1 MSEMRDPD
9 QVMRLARMGAS
20 HPTRLSFMR
29 VLLRGLRRGG
39 WTIDRTAWQ
48 IDEAGVGHAVY
59 RASGQGQTYS
69 LVAFAHDLPDQL
81 RSDRV
86 IAEAW
91 DTTFALMDGEPEAA
105 DIARLAGNVPK
116 QEAGRVSD
124 RELVLSRANRSG
136 RLWDHVVSRL
146 AEGQQPDAA
155 RIDEVG
161 YLMRTTAVY
170 GSGKFGAADHNAMA
184 GRPVMDGPFRVE
196 MLTVWLIRTFIA
208 DLVEHM
214 ATVRGGDRAVPLD
227 LDLRRALGIGN
238 ATGLGMAPFLVNHPD
253 LLNNW
258 ITAREAAIAKV
269 RALPL
274 APLPTRDAFSAA
286 LAQAQVAATTWHSAD
301 PVQAE
306 SWDMLR
312 RDLVALSD
320 HVATGILGDAYP
332 WDALIRWSEGALS
345 LEGQEMCAA
354 LILEP
359 HGPLVDDLAE
369 TMGADELTGFRIDG
383 TMRLGELS
391 RLLRKGFSWALDAD
405 FSDEQSSAR
414 FWYVSEAK
422 LEPRLGERHDEPGA
436 HLEQPLDIARA
447 AVALSKELQSQD
459 PDLIVADFLLS
470 FPEHR
475 RILRRVQALGDA
487 PYREIRDN
495 LLAADMRPVD
505 MLRCKLAFFGAT
517 NFDPRSD
524 RWLRITMYRGAPYP
538 DELYETSEDAW
549 LHHGGA
555 SAQEAA
561 E

>member
-1 MSEMRDPD
+1 VSDLRDPD

-39 WTIDRTAWQ
+39 WRIDRTEWEVDAT
-48 IDEAGVGHAVY
+48 GVGHAVY
-59 RASGQGQTYS
+59 RATGQGQTYS
-69 LVAFAHDLPDQL
+69 LVAFAHDLPDHL

-91 DTTFALMDGEPEAA
+91 DTTFALMDGEPEAE

-116 QEAGRVSD
+116 QEAGRISD

-136 RLWDHVVSRL
+136 RLWEHVVSRL
-146 AEGQQPDAA
+146 AEGQQPDPA

-184 GRPVMDGPFRVE
+184 GRPLMDGPFRVE
-196 MLTVWLIRTFIA
+196 MLTVWLIRAFVA
-208 DLVEHM
+208 DLAEHM
-214 ATVRGGDRAVPLD
+214 AGRRGGDRAARFDPA
-227 LDLRRALGIGN
+227 LRRALGIGN

-258 ITAREAAIAKV
+258 IAAREAAIARV

-274 APLPTRDAFSAA
+274 APLAERDVFAAA
-286 LAQAQVAATTWHSAD
+286 LARAQEATLGWHSND
-301 PVQAE
+301 PVQSAA
-306 SWDMLR
+306 WAGLR
-312 RDLVALSD
+312 GDLVRLAD
-320 HVATGILGDAYP
+320 HVAGGALDGARP
-332 WDALIRWSEGALS
+332 WDALIRWSAEALS
-345 LEGQEMCAA
+345 LEGQEICAA

-359 HGPLVDDLAE
+359 HGDLVDDLAE
-369 TMGADELTGFRIDG
+369 TMGADELSGFRIDG
-383 TMRLGELS
+383 RMPLS
-391 RLLRKGFSWALDAD
+391 EVTHLLEEGFGWALGAD
-405 FSDEQSSAR
+405 FKDSGAEAR

-422 LEPRLGERHDEPGA
+422 LEPRLGERREEPGA

-447 AVALSKELQSQD
+447 AVALRAELDRHD
-459 PDLIVADFLLS
+459 PGTSVADFLLTR
-470 FPEHR
+470 PEHR
-475 RILRRVQALGDA
+475 RILRRVQGLSHA

-495 LLAADMRPVD
+495 LLSAEMRPVD

-538 DELYETSEDAW
+538 DELHDAAEDAW
-549 LHHGGA
+549 LHHGRATGT
-555 SAQEAA
+555 EAA

>member
-1 MSEMRDPD
+1 MSALRPPD

-29 VLLRGLRRGG
+29 VLLRGLKRGG
-39 WTIDRTAWQ
+39 WRAERTEWAV
-48 IDEAGVGHAVY
+48 DETGVGHAVY
-59 RASGQGQTYS
+59 RVKGQGQCYS
-69 LVAFAHDLPDQL
+69 LVAFAHDLPDHL

-105 DIARLAGNVPK
+105 DIERLAGNVPK

-146 AEGQQPDAA
+146 AEGRQPDPSQ
-155 RIDEVG
+155 IDEVG

-170 GSGKFGAADHNAMA
+170 GSGKFGAADHDAVA
-184 GRPVMDGPFRVE
+184 GRALMDGPFRVE
-196 MLTVWLIRTFIA
+196 MLAVWLIRAFVA
-208 DLVEHM
+208 DLAEHM
-214 ATVRGGDRAVPLD
+214 AAIRGGDRAARLD
-227 LDLRRALGIGN
+227 PDLRRTLGIGN

-258 ITAREAAIAKV
+258 IAARETAIARV
-269 RALPL
+269 RALGH
-274 APLPTRDAFSAA
+274 APPEAQDAFAAA
-286 LAQAQVAATTWHSAD
+286 LAMVRETASGWRSTD
-301 PVQAE
+301 PVQAA
-306 SWDMLR
+306 SWDALR
-312 RDLVALSD
+312 RDLARLSHRVAEGALSEPN
-320 HVATGILGDAYP
+320 P
-332 WDALIRWSEGALS
+332 WDALLRWSEAALS
-345 LEGQEMCAA
+345 LEGQEICAA

-359 HGPLVDDLAE
+359 HGDLVDDLAE
-369 TMGADELTGFRIDG
+369 TMGADELSGFRIDG
-383 TMRLGELS
+383 AMRLDTLGK
-391 RLLRKGFSWALDAD
+391 LLREGFSWAMDAD
-405 FSDEQSSAR
+405 FAQAEAQAR

-436 HLEQPLDIARA
+436 ELEQPLDIARA
-447 AVALSKELQSQD
+447 AVALHADLAGQD
-459 PDLIVADFLLS
+459 PRATVADFLLS
-470 FPEHR
+470 RPEHR
-475 RILRRVQALGDA
+475 RIVRRIQRLDRA

-538 DELYETSEDAW
+538 DELHARPEDAW

-555 SAQEAA
+555 STLRAA

>member
-1 MSEMRDPD
+1 MSALRPPD

-29 VLLRGLRRGG
+29 VLLRGLKRGG
-39 WTIDRTAWQ
+39 WRAERTEWAV
-48 IDEAGVGHAVY
+48 DETGVGHAVY
-59 RASGQGQTYS
+59 RVRGQGQCYS
-69 LVAFAHDLPDQL
+69 LVAFAHDMPDHL

-105 DIARLAGNVPK
+105 DIERLAGNVPK

-136 RLWDHVVSRL
+136 RLWEHVVARL
-146 AEGQQPDAA
+146 AEGLQPDPA

-170 GSGKFGAADHNAMA
+170 GSGKFGAADHDAVV
-184 GRPVMDGPFRVE
+184 GRALMDGPFRVE
-196 MLTVWLIRTFIA
+196 MLAVWLIRAFVA
-208 DLVEHM
+208 DLAEHM
-214 ATVRGGDRAVPLD
+214 AAVRGGDRAARLD
-227 LDLRRALGIGN
+227 PDLRRALGIGN

-253 LLNNW
+253 LLHNW
-258 ITAREAAIAKV
+258 IAARETAIARVRALGHAPPEAKDAFASALAMAREAASGW
-269 RALPL
+269 R
-274 APLPTRDAFSAA
+274 SG
-286 LAQAQVAATTWHSAD
+286 D
-301 PVQAE
+301 PVQAAA
-306 SWDMLR
+306 WDALC
-312 RDLVALSD
+312 RDLARLSD
-320 HVATGILGDAYP
+320 HVAGGALAGPNP
-332 WDALIRWSEGALS
+332 WDALLRWSEAALS
-345 LEGQEMCAA
+345 LEGQEICAA

-359 HGPLVDDLAE
+359 HGTLVDDLAE
-369 TMGADELTGFRIDG
+369 TMGADELSGFRIDG
-383 TMRLGELS
+383 AMRLDALS
-391 RLLRKGFSWALDAD
+391 KLLRDGFGWALEAD
-405 FSDEQSSAR
+405 FAQADAQAR

-422 LEPRLGERHDEPGA
+422 LEPRLGERHAEPGA
-436 HLEQPLDIARA
+436 ELEQPLDIARA
-447 AVALSKELQSQD
+447 AVALHAALDGHD
-459 PDLIVADFLLS
+459 PQATVADFLLAR
-470 FPEHR
+470 PEHR
-475 RILRRVQALGDA
+475 RTVRRVQRLARA

-538 DELYETSEDAW
+538 DELHERPEDAW

-555 SAQEAA
+555 ATLRAA

>member
-1 MSEMRDPD
+1 MSAPRDPD
-9 QVMRLARMGAS
+9 QVMRLSRMGAS

-39 WTIDRTAWQ
+39 WRMARTEWAV
-48 IDEAGVGHAVY
+48 DVSGVGHAVY
-59 RASGQGQTYS
+59 RVQGQGQCYS
-69 LVAFAHDLPDQL
+69 LVAFAHDLPDHL

-91 DTTFALMDGEPEAA
+91 DTTFALMDGQPEAE

-116 QEAGRVSD
+116 QEAGRISD

-136 RLWDHVVSRL
+136 RLWEHVVSRL
-146 AEGQQPDAA
+146 AEGRQPDPA

-170 GSGKFGAADHNAMA
+170 GSGKFGAADHNAME
-184 GRPVMDGPFRVE
+184 GRPLMDGPFRVE
-196 MLTVWLIRTFIA
+196 MLTVWLIRAFVA
-208 DLVEHM
+208 DLAEHM
-214 ATVRGGDRAVPLD
+214 AKVQGGDRSVRLD
-227 LDLRRALGIGN
+227 PALRRALGIGN

-258 ITAREAAIAKV
+258 IAAREAAIARV

-274 APLPTRDAFSAA
+274 APLAERDVFAAA
-286 LAQAQVAATTWHSAD
+286 LARAQEAAAGWHSND
-301 PVQAE
+301 PVQSAA
-306 SWDMLR
+306 WDGLR
-312 RDLVALSD
+312 GDLVRLAD
-320 HVATGILGDAYP
+320 HVSGGALTGAHP

-345 LEGQEMCAA
+345 LEGQEICAA

-359 HGPLVDDLAE
+359 HGDLVDDLAE
-369 TMGADELTGFRIDG
+369 TMGADEVTGFRIDG
-383 TMRLGELS
+383 RMPLS
-391 RLLRKGFSWALDAD
+391 EVTRLLREGFGWALAAD
-405 FSDEQSSAR
+405 FAEAGAEAR

-422 LEPRLGERHDEPGA
+422 LEPRLGERREEPGA
-436 HLEQPLDIARA
+436 HLEQPLDIARM
-447 AVALSKELQSQD
+447 AVALNDEVRRQD
-459 PDLIVADFLLS
+459 PEMTVADFLLTR
-470 FPEHR
+470 PGHR
-475 RILRRVQALGDA
+475 RIVRRVQGLAHA

-495 LLAADMRPVD
+495 LLSAEMRPVD

-538 DELYETSEDAW
+538 DELHGCAEDDW
-549 LHHGGA
+549 LHHGRAAGA
-555 SAQEAA
+555 EAA

>member
-1 MSEMRDPD
+1 MSDLRDPD
-9 QVMRLARMGAS
+9 TVMRLARMGAS

-39 WTIDRTAWQ
+39 WRIERTEWAV
-48 IDEAGVGHAVY
+48 DAAGVGHAVY

-69 LVAFAHDLPDQL
+69 LVAFAHDLPDHL

-91 DTTFALMDGEPEAA
+91 DTTFALMDGEPDAA
-105 DIARLAGNVPK
+105 DITRLAGNVPK

-136 RLWDHVVSRL
+136 RLWEHVVARL
-146 AEGQQPDAA
+146 AEGQQPDPA

-184 GRPVMDGPFRVE
+184 GRPLMDGPFRAE
-196 MLTVWLIRTFIA
+196 MLAVWLIRTFVA

-214 ATVRGGDRAVPLD
+214 AAQRGGARAVRLAP
-227 LDLRRALGIGN
+227 DLRRALGIGN

-258 ITAREAAIAKV
+258 ITARETAIARV

-274 APLPTRDAFSAA
+274 APLPTRDDFASALAMAQGAVATWRSSDPLQSAA
-286 LAQAQVAATTWHSAD
+286 WET
-301 PVQAE
+301 
-306 SWDMLR
+306 LR
-312 RDLVALSD
+312 GDLQRLGD
-320 HVATGILGDAYP
+320 HVEAGALGAQQP
-332 WDALIRWSEGALS
+332 WDALIRWAGTELS
-345 LEGQEMCAA
+345 LEGQEACAA

-359 HGPLVDDLAE
+359 HGALVDDLAE
-369 TMGADELTGFRIDG
+369 TMGADELTQFRIDG
-383 TMRLGELS
+383 RMPLSELS
-391 RLLRKGFSWALDAD
+391 WLLRDGFSWALAAD
-405 FSDEQSSAR
+405 FTDAQAQAR

-422 LEPRLGERHDEPGA
+422 SEPRLGERHAEPGA
-436 HLEQPLDIARA
+436 ELEQPLDIARA
-447 AVALSKELQSQD
+447 AAALQAELAHQD
-459 PDLIVADFLLS
+459 PDLSVADFLMS
-470 FPEHR
+470 RPAHR
-475 RILRRVQALGDA
+475 RIVRRVQRLSQA

-495 LLAADMRPVD
+495 LLAAEMRPVD

-538 DELYETSEDAW
+538 DELHDVAEDAW
-549 LHHGGA
+549 LHHTGA
-555 SAQEAA
+555 SAQRAA